1 MFFFVVF
8 LAFAN
13 KAYVELKSNSPVVR
27 GAKVIFEAT
36 LHNTENESYQYIWR
50 DNGIP
55 TQSRVSIVV
64 VVVTCY
70 SSDKFLMIILF
81 KTQL

>member
-1 MFFFVVF
+1 M
-8 LAFAN
+8 
-13 KAYVELKSNSPVVR
+13 VR

-64 VVVTCY
+64 VVVVTCY

>member
-1 MFFFVVF
+1 M
-8 LAFAN
+8 
-13 KAYVELKSNSPVVR
+13 VR

-64 VVVTCY
+64 VVTCY

>member
-1 MFFFVVF
+1 MLFFPVS
-8 LAFAN
+8 AN

-55 TQSRVSIVV
+55 TQSRVSISMLLLLL
-64 VVVTCY
+64 VTHQITFN
-70 SSDKFLMIILF
+70 DNII
-81 KTQL
+81 